1 MEEGTGGVMPKPLT
15 SRQRQ
20 FFDFLQQRVAEEGG
34 EIPSLRQLAAEQGIS
49 HTAVAGLL
57 QSLQDKGW
65 IRREGRYSRQIVLL
79 EKSKPHLP
87 EGGRLI
93 PIIGRVA
100 AGLPL
105 YAQQEWTGEVLVD
118 GRIYRG
124 ENLFALRVKGDSMR
138 NAGILAHDL
147 VICEPRQFAA
157 NGEIVVALING
168 EEATVKRFFYLGD
181 LIELRPENEQYPVM
195 RYGLGEI
202 LIQGRVIGLQRGPNE
217 MAAI

>member
-1 MEEGTGGVMPKPLT
+1 MPKPLT

-20 FFDFLQQRVAEEGG
+20 FFDFLQQRVAEEGRG
-34 EIPSLRQLAAEQGIS
+34 IPSLRQLAVEQGIS

-105 YAQQEWTGEVLVD
+105 YAQQEWVGEVLVD

-217 MAAI
+217 MDAI

>member
-1 MEEGTGGVMPKPLT
+1 MPKPLT